1 MAVFSLVHGAW
12 HGGWA
17 WDLVRTELEGRG
29 HTVHAP
35 DLPCEDVHAG
45 VAEYARVVP
54 AADVVVGH
62 SLAGYT
68 IPLVPAS
75 LRVYLCALV
84 PHAGRLGA
92 FVPGFGDAQARDEL
106 GRFYYADPAD
116 AVRELQYPPEAAHYA
131 GLLRRQASV
140 SGDDDVV
147 IPDTP
152 RAYVVC
158 SRDAVIR
165 PDWQRRVARE
175 LVGVEPVELDAGHS
189 PMLSHPR
196 ELADLLDL
204 AASEAGVV

>member
-17 WDLVRTELEGRG
+17 WDFVRSELEARG

-45 VAEYARVVP
+45 VVEYARVVP

-84 PHAGRLGA
+84 PRAGRRGA
-92 FVPGFGDAQARDEL
+92 FVPGFGDAQARHEL

-116 AVRELQYPPEAAHYA
+116 A
-131 GLLRRQASV
+131 
-140 SGDDDVV
+140 
-147 IPDTP
+147 
-152 RAYVVC
+152 
-158 SRDAVIR
+158 
-165 PDWQRRVARE
+165 
-175 LVGVEPVELDAGHS
+175 
-189 PMLSHPR
+189 
-196 ELADLLDL
+196 
-204 AASEAGVV
+204 